1 MKRHA
6 IILLLIVCLGA
17 ALRVYDLGKK
27 SLWLDEGSS
36 VYYAE
41 VLIPSMVERLVNGLS
56 SQQIIQEWRKNQP
69 SHPPFYFVLLHF
81 WIAIGRDETTIRLL
95 SALAGIVSVPVLYY
109 LAKALFSEQVGV
121 LGALLL
127 ATSPLHVYY
136 SQEARMYP
144 FITLFVLVSV
154 YCVIG
159 FLKTN
164 AWVWRIGYVLCMALS
179 LYTQYVTVFALAL
192 QNIIVLIFVWYQ
204 RDRKRLLIW
213 LAMQMSVLLLF
224 APWIPF
230 ALYQVAGVNGSRLG
244 LSLYTLL
251 FALPLQIFMAFS
263 LGEYSWSL
271 PLWMTVAGLLGFLIF
286 TLYGLLA
293 PEPNDVSRGKY
304 WRWVTPQ
311 VALCLVYLLFAVL
324 GVLLLYGARPFRP
337 ARLALFGLPAY
348 YLLVAR
354 GIERIRIGSKA
365 KLTAVAAL
373 TVLSLFAVVTNVYQ
387 LDSQE
392 DWRGAVNHILSE
404 AQPEDVVVLH
414 AYYTYKPFSYY
425 SARQRPNF
433 AGLVKIN
440 YPLQNVP
447 AAVEEATKGHKRMWL
462 VLSHATAVDP
472 NRAVEKYVEAHY
484 RLLEDRHFAGV
495 DVYLYEL
502 EEGESAN
509 SHTLQTPRPNW
520 G

>member
-1 MKRHA
+1 MRRYA
-6 IILLLIVCLGA
+6 IILLFIVCLGIG
-17 ALRVYDLGKK
+17 LRVNNLGNK

-41 VLIPSMVERLVNGLS
+41 VLIPSMVERLVSSQYVS
-56 SQQIIQEWRKNQP
+56 SQQIIQEWRKSDPGN
-69 SHPPFYFVLLHF
+69 PPFYYIFLHF
-81 WIAIGRDETTIRLL
+81 WMIVGRDEAAVRLFSTLAGVVSIPVLYCLGKSLFNERIGLL
-95 SALAGIVSVPVLYY
+95 SAL
-109 LAKALFSEQVGV
+109 
-121 LGALLL
+121 LL
-127 ATSPLHVYY
+127 AASPLHVAH
-136 SQEARMYP
+136 SQDARMYTL
-144 FITLFVLVSV
+144 ITLFVLVSV
-154 YCVIG
+154 YCVVG

-164 AWVWRIGYVLCMALS
+164 AWAWRIGYVLCMALS
-179 LYTQYVTVFALAL
+179 LYTHYITVFALAL
-192 QNIIVLIFVWYQ
+192 QNVIVLIFVWHQ

-244 LSLYTLL
+244 LSLYNLL

-293 PEPNDVSRGKY
+293 PETDDVSKDKC

-311 VALCLVYLLFAVL
+311 VALCLAYLLFAVL

-354 GIERIRIGSKA
+354 GTERILIGRKA

-373 TVLSLFAVVTNVYQ
+373 TALSLFVVVTNVYQ
-387 LDSQE
+387 TDSQE
-392 DWRGAVNHILSE
+392 DWRDAVNHILSE

-414 AYYTYKPFSYY
+414 AYYIHKPFSYY
-425 SARQRPNF
+425 TTGQRPNYS
-433 AGLVKIN
+433 GLVEID

-447 AAVEEATKGHKRMWL
+447 LMVLEATQGHNRMWL
-462 VLSHATAVDP
+462 VLSHVTTVDP
-472 NRAVEKYVEAHY
+472 EREVENYVKARYH
-484 RLLEDRHFAGV
+484 LLEERHFAGI

-502 EEGESAN
+502 
-509 SHTLQTPRPNW
+509 
-520 G
+520 